1 MSRQTYK
8 SNPGIKVVPN
18 NTGDAGRVEE
28 QIRPVQIMIPIE
40 LDRKNRVFG
49 FFALDTEELPEGS
62 QTNLNEITGTPF
74 KPELA
79 GLTVYA
85 GPVVQALQEN
95 YSKALFMLADSIDR
109 CDNSAHS
116 QNTALWAKRIAE
128 TMRLDENEV
137 MEISLASRLHDIGK
151 SIIPRELLT
160 KPGPLTEEEWVII
173 KRHSE
178 YGAALMQPSQ
188 GLANI
193 IPIVHAHHER
203 FDGKGYPNGLAEND
217 IPLGARILGL
227 ADAFSTMIT
236 GRAYRAPISF
246 ELAKQ
251 DLLRNSGTQFDPDVV
266 KAMVLLL
273 QRY

>member
-1 MSRQTYK
+1 MSRQTSN
-8 SNPGIKVVPN
+8 SNPGIKLVPN

-28 QIRPVQIMIPIE
+28 QIRPVQIMIPME

-49 FFALDTEELPEGS
+49 FFALDTDELPEGS
-62 QTNLNEITGTPF
+62 QKNLNEITGTPF

-85 GPVVQALQEN
+85 GPVIQALQEN
-95 YSKALFMLADSIDR
+95 YSKALFMLANSIDR

-116 QNTALWAKRIAE
+116 QNTALWAKRISE
-128 TMRLDENEV
+128 TMRLADDEV
-137 MEISLASRLHDIGK
+137 IEISLASRLHDIGK

-160 KPGPLTEEEWVII
+160 KPGPLTEEEWKII

-188 GLANI
+188 SLSDI
-193 IPIVHAHHER
+193 TPLVLSHHER
-203 FDGKGYPNGLAEND
+203 FDGKGYPNGLAGQD
-217 IPLGARILGL
+217 IPVGSRIIGV

-236 GRAYRAPISF
+236 GRAYRAPLSYASAQS
-246 ELAKQ
+246 ELI
-251 DLLRNSGTQFDPDVV
+251 RCSGSQFDPEII
-266 KAMVLLL
+266 KAMVYLLK
-273 QRY
+273 RY

>member
-1 MSRQTYK
+1 MSRQTYE
-8 SNPGIKVVPN
+8 SNPGIKHVPN

-62 QTNLNEITGTPF
+62 QKNLNEITGTPF

-160 KPGPLTEEEWVII
+160 KPGPLTEEEWAII

-188 GLANI
+188 GLADI
-193 IPIVHAHHER
+193 IPLVHAHHER
-203 FDGKGYPNGLAEND
+203 FDGKGYPNGLAGND

-236 GRAYRAPISF
+236 GRAYRSPISF

-251 DLLRNSGTQFDPDVV
+251 DLIRNSGTQFDPDVV

>member
-8 SNPGIKVVPN
+8 SNPGIKLVPN

-28 QIRPVQIMIPIE
+28 QIRPVQIMIPME

-49 FFALDTEELPEGS
+49 FFALDTEDLPEGS
-62 QTNLNEITGTPF
+62 QKNLNEITGTPF

-79 GLTVYA
+79 GLTVIA
-85 GPVVQALQEN
+85 GPVVQTLQEN

-128 TMRLDENEV
+128 TMRLEENEV

-160 KPGPLTEEEWVII
+160 KPGPLSAEEWQII

-188 GLANI
+188 GLSAI
-193 IPIVHAHHER
+193 IPLVFAHHER
-203 FDGKGYPNGLAEND
+203 FDGTGYPNGLAGSN
-217 IPLGARILGL
+217 IPLGARILGV

-236 GRAYRAPISF
+236 GRAYRAPIT
-246 ELAKQ
+246 LDQAKQ
-251 DLLRNSGTQFDPDVV
+251 ELIQNSGTQFDPDIV
-266 KAMVLLL
+266 KTMIKLL

>member
-1 MSRQTYK
+1 MSRQTSN
-8 SNPGIKVVPN
+8 SNPGIKLVPN

-28 QIRPVQIMIPIE
+28 QIRPVQIMIPME

-49 FFALDTEELPEGS
+49 FFALDTDELPEGS
-62 QTNLNEITGTPF
+62 QKNLNEITGTPF

-116 QNTALWAKRIAE
+116 QNTALWAKRISE
-128 TMRLDENEV
+128 TMRLAEDEV
-137 MEISLASRLHDIGK
+137 IEISLASRLHDIGK
-151 SIIPRELLT
+151 SIIPREVLT
-160 KPGPLTEEEWVII
+160 KPGPLTVEEWQII

-188 GLANI
+188 SLSDI
-193 IPIVHAHHER
+193 TPLVLAHHER
-203 FDGKGYPNGLAEND
+203 FDGKGYPNGLAGQD
-217 IPLGARILGL
+217 IPLGARIIGV
-227 ADAFSTMIT
+227 ADAFSTMVT

-246 ELAKQ
+246 EQARQ

-266 KAMVLLL
+266 IAMTKLMD
-273 QRY
+273 RI

>member
-8 SNPGIKVVPN
+8 SNPGIKLVPN

-28 QIRPVQIMIPIE
+28 QIRPVQIMIPME

-49 FFALDTEELPEGS
+49 FFALDTEDLPEGS
-62 QTNLNEITGTPF
+62 QKNLNEITGTPF

-79 GLTVYA
+79 GLTVIA
-85 GPVVQALQEN
+85 GPVVQTLQEN

-128 TMRLDENEV
+128 TMRLEENEV

-160 KPGPLTEEEWVII
+160 KPGPLSAEEWQII

-188 GLANI
+188 GLSAI
-193 IPIVHAHHER
+193 IPLVFAHHER
-203 FDGKGYPNGLAEND
+203 FDGTGYPNGLAGSN
-217 IPLGARILGL
+217 IPLGVRILGV

-236 GRAYRAPISF
+236 GRAYRAPIT
-246 ELAKQ
+246 LDQAKQ
-251 DLLRNSGTQFDPDVV
+251 ELIQNSGTQFDPDIV
-266 KAMVLLL
+266 KTMINLL

>member
-1 MSRQTYK
+1 MSRQTPH
-8 SNPGIKVVPN
+8 SNPGIKHVPN

-28 QIRPVQIMIPIE
+28 QIRPVQIMIPME

-49 FFALDTEELPEGS
+49 FFALDTDELPEGS
-62 QTNLNEITGTPF
+62 QKNLNEITGTPF

-85 GPVVQALQEN
+85 GPVVQAIQEN

-116 QNTALWAKRIAE
+116 QNTSLWAKRISE
-128 TMRLDENEV
+128 TMRLADDEV
-137 MEISLASRLHDIGK
+137 IEISLASRLHDIGK
-151 SIIPRELLT
+151 SIISRELLT
-160 KPGPLTEEEWVII
+160 KPGPLTEEEWRII

-188 GLANI
+188 GLTNI
-193 IPIVHAHHER
+193 IPLVHAHHER
-203 FDGKGYPNGLAEND
+203 FDGRGYPDGLAGQD
-217 IPLGARILGL
+217 IPLGARIIGV

-236 GRAYRAPISF
+236 GRAYRAPISI
-246 ELAKQ
+246 EQAKQ
-251 DLLRNSGTQFDPDVV
+251 DLIRNSGTQFDPEIV
-266 KAMVLLL
+266 KAMVILLR
-273 QRY
+273 RY

>member
-1 MSRQTYK
+1 
-8 SNPGIKVVPN
+8 
-18 NTGDAGRVEE
+18 
-28 QIRPVQIMIPIE
+28 MIPME

-49 FFALDTEELPEGS
+49 FFALDTEDLPEGS
-62 QTNLNEITGTPF
+62 QKNLNEITGTPF

-79 GLTVYA
+79 GLTVIA
-85 GPVVQALQEN
+85 GPVVQTLQEN

-128 TMRLDENEV
+128 TMRLEENEV

-160 KPGPLTEEEWVII
+160 KPGPLSAEEWQII

-188 GLANI
+188 GLSAI
-193 IPIVHAHHER
+193 IPLVFAHHER
-203 FDGKGYPNGLAEND
+203 FDGTGYPNGLAGSN
-217 IPLGARILGL
+217 IPLGARILGV

-236 GRAYRAPISF
+236 GRAYRAPIT
-246 ELAKQ
+246 LDQAKQ
-251 DLLRNSGTQFDPDVV
+251 ELIQNSGTQFDPDIV
-266 KAMVLLL
+266 KTMINLL